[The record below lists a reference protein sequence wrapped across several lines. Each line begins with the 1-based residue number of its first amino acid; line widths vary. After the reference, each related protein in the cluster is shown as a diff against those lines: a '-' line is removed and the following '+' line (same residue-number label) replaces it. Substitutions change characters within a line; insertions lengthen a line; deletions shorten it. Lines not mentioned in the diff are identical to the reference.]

1 MSRTIRVRLNDAS
14 IDAAIKALE
23 DYKKWIQGKAAE
35 LAKRLAEIGADNASV
50 GYFLV
55 KYDGPRDIDVTV
67 ESRGENTY
75 AIVASGHPVLVI
87 EFGAGVTYGYGH
99 PMASEMGYGPG
110 TYPGQV
116 HAMTGKGWY
125 LPKSVAGRSGV
136 HTYGNPPSM
145 TMYKTAKDLRE
156 DLERIARE
164 VFSA

>member
-1 MSRTIRVRLNDAS
+1 MRLNDAS
-14 IDAAIKALE
+14 IDAAIQALE
-23 DYKKWIQGKAAE
+23 DYKKWIQAKAAE

-67 ESRGENTY
+67 EARGENAY

-99 PMASEMGYGPG
+99 PNPEVDGKPMGPG
-110 TYPGQV
+110 TYPDAKG
-116 HAMTGKGWY
+116 HWNDPKGWY
-125 LPKSVAGRSGV
+125 LPKSATGKSGV
-136 HTYGNPPSM
+136 HTYGNPPSAA
-145 TMYKTAKDLRE
+145 MYQTAKGLRE